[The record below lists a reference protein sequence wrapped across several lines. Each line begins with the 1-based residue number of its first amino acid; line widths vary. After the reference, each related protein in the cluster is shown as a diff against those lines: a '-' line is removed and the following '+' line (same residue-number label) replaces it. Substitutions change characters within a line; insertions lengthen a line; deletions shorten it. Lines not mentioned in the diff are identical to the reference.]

1 MKTEAWMVSE
11 VEMGLV
17 WKENDGEHRFKPC
30 KVEAEWLK
38 ESRRGDVWTKVMVLR
53 LTAWE
58 GGSDVINRKAAK
70 HPGEGDEGDELLQW
84 VAVL

>member
-1 MKTEAWMVSE
+1 M
-11 VEMGLV
+11 
-17 WKENDGEHRFKPC
+17 
-30 KVEAEWLK
+30 EAEWLK

-70 HPGEGDEGDELLQW
+70 HPGEGDEGII
-84 VAVL
+84 AVSSCALDQGKIEFLCYSMVHLSNPSHH